1 MMRWFGVLLMGWLA
15 LITVAYA
22 APDPFARPN
31 LLAAASN
38 PKAATVFLPV
48 DQAFAVE
55 SRQEGDQLV
64 LSFRVTKGHYLY
76 KERFRFRP
84 MAGLTVGEP
93 VFNRQPT
100 FEDDPEFGRV
110 AVYDQDVVLR
120 MPVDGQGEL
129 TLRWQGCAKA
139 GLCYPPQDQ
148 KILILPTAVQGASRA
163 AVQSDGRTRLER
175 SAGVQSI
182 RIPLPIPTATI
193 DQLISPAA
201 SVDVPLPLTEQ
212 SAKQA
217 ILPTDLQ
224 KKSAAIAITPSNMEE
239 PLAIANTRVADEANQ
254 WPSVVAGVSPAVI
267 TTDLDPFGLAANPW
281 AAMGLLFLAGL
292 LLAFTPCV
300 LPMLPIVANVV
311 ARQHRKSARHGL
323 LLSGAYAIGVASSY
337 AVLGAVVALF
347 GHQVNLVGW
356 LQQPEVLLSFAALFV
371 LLALNTFELLPLR
384 LPRFVS
390 ERIDRLGQIGHRQSW
405 AGGVLGSGLAGFFS
419 ALVVSPC
426 VSAPLAGVLLSVS
439 TVGDPLLGA
448 AALFMLGLGLSAPL
462 MLLGATEGRLLPQ
475 AGAWLHWIRQGFGL
489 LLLGVAAVLVGRVFD
504 SALMLVIWAL
514 LLMLLALWMWQW
526 HGRGQWVSRAFAIVL
541 GVWSVL
547 QLCGAALDHRDPWRP
562 LQGMV
567 QASAVPVSADAVPM
581 GTVPVITQLSQLQQM
596 QSKYPRLLVDV
607 TADWCISCKIMERE
621 LFGATPVAGLT
632 QWQRVKLDVTE
643 TNADSQQVL
652 AKLQLFGPPALLFY
666 QQGQLVVR
674 MVGEVSAEDLA
685 QQLQQLNR

>member
-1 MMRWFGVLLMGWLA
+1 
-15 LITVAYA
+15 
-22 APDPFARPN
+22 
-31 LLAAASN
+31 
-38 PKAATVFLPV
+38 
-48 DQAFAVE
+48 
-55 SRQEGDQLV
+55 
-64 LSFRVTKGHYLY
+64 
-76 KERFRFRP
+76 
-84 MAGLTVGEP
+84 
-93 VFNRQPT
+93 
-100 FEDDPEFGRV
+100 
-110 AVYDQDVVLR
+110 
-120 MPVDGQGEL
+120 
-129 TLRWQGCAKA
+129 
-139 GLCYPPQDQ
+139 
-148 KILILPTAVQGASRA
+148 
-163 AVQSDGRTRLER
+163 
-175 SAGVQSI
+175 
-182 RIPLPIPTATI
+182 
-193 DQLISPAA
+193 
-201 SVDVPLPLTEQ
+201 
-212 SAKQA
+212 
-217 ILPTDLQ
+217 
-224 KKSAAIAITPSNMEE
+224 MEA
-239 PLAIANTRVADEANQ
+239 PLAIANTRVADEATQ

-504 SALMLVIWAL
+504 SALMLVMWAL

-526 HGRGQWVSRAFAIVL
+526 HGRGPWVSRAFAIVL

-581 GTVPVITQLSQLQQM
+581 GAVPVITQLSQLQQM